1 MTDKIKANNTNE
13 EIQNEETL
21 ACETQNK
28 NSSSVKISDEV
39 ISTIASIAI
48 KDVNGV
54 MGLNTSYVSGIA
66 QKLVKKTPVPK
77 GIKVSIG
84 EDFVVI
90 DISVNVEYGVNIP
103 TVAWEVQDNVKKSV
117 EAMTGLTVEKVN
129 VHIVGVEQTQVKA
142 EEPADT
148 DAENL

>member
-13 EIQNEETL
+13 EIQNQENTVGE
-21 ACETQNK
+21 APNK

-66 QKLVKKTPVPK
+66 QKLVKKTPVPR

-90 DISVNVEYGVNIP
+90 DISVNVQYGVNIP
-103 TVAWEVQDNVKKSV
+103 TVAWDVQDNVKKSV

-129 VHIVGVEQTQVKA
+129 VHIVGVEQIEAKPEDVS
-142 EEPADT
+142 DD
-148 DAENL
+148 DAEA